1 MEQKIHEEILQ
12 SYLSDSEFITYL
24 NRNGILIKRTDNLTR
39 FCKNND
45 ISWIKVKREGS
56 AGATPHYYN
65 KVSTTKLQKIRE
77 NLRNNNN
84 SLLGRQVL
92 KEKEKEVLKIFDK
105 AEARTVNRT
114 SISEI
119 VSKNLKVKCN
129 RKFVKKVLDARRKS
143 QLEKKLT
150 KIS

>member
-1 MEQKIHEEILQ
+1 MEQKIYEEVLQ

-39 FCKNND
+39 FCKNNN

-56 AGATPHYYN
+56 AGPTPHFYN

-119 VSKNLKVKCN
+119 VSKNLKIKCN
-129 RKFVKKVLDARRKS
+129 RKFVRKVLDERRKS
-143 QLEKKLT
+143 QLEKKLS

>member
-1 MEQKIHEEILQ
+1 MEQKIYEEVLQ

-56 AGATPHYYN
+56 AGTTPHYYN

-92 KEKEKEVLKIFDK
+92 REKEKEVLKIFDK

-129 RKFVKKVLDARRKS
+129 RKFVRKVLDERRKS
-143 QLEKKLT
+143 QLEKKLS

>member
-1 MEQKIHEEILQ
+1 MEQKIYEEVLQ
-12 SYLSDSEFITYL
+12 SYLSASEFITYL
-24 NRNGILIKRTDNLTR
+24 NRNGILIKRIDNLTR

-45 ISWIKVKREGS
+45 ISWIKVKRKGS
-56 AGATPHYYN
+56 SGATPHFYN

-84 SLLGRQVL
+84 SLLGRAVL
-92 KEKEKEVLKIFDK
+92 REKEKEVLKIFDK

-129 RKFVKKVLDARRKS
+129 RKFVRKVLDERRKS
-143 QLEKKLT
+143 QLKKKLS

>member
-1 MEQKIHEEILQ
+1 MKQKTHAEPLQ

-45 ISWIKVKREGS
+45 ISWIKVKRKGS
-56 AGATPHYYN
+56 SGATPHFYN

-84 SLLGRQVL
+84 SLL
-92 KEKEKEVLKIFDK
+92 
-105 AEARTVNRT
+105 
-114 SISEI
+114 EI
-119 VSKNLKVKCN
+119 TFRVFK
-129 RKFVKKVLDARRKS
+129 
-143 QLEKKLT
+143 
-150 KIS
+150 

>member
-1 MEQKIHEEILQ
+1 MITEQKIHEEVLQ

-45 ISWIKVKREGS
+45 IPWIKVKREGS

-77 NLRNNNN
+77 NLRNP
-84 SLLGRQVL
+84 
-92 KEKEKEVLKIFDK
+92 K
-105 AEARTVNRT
+105 
-114 SISEI
+114 
-119 VSKNLKVKCN
+119 
-129 RKFVKKVLDARRKS
+129 
-143 QLEKKLT
+143 
-150 KIS
+150 

>member
-1 MEQKIHEEILQ
+1 MEQKIHEETLQ
-12 SYLSDSEFITYL
+12 SFLSDSEFITYL

-45 ISWIKVKREGS
+45 IPWIKVKREGS

-84 SLLGRQVL
+84 SLLGLQIL
-92 KEKEKEVLKIFDK
+92 KEKEKEILKIFDE
-105 AEARTVNRT
+105 AEAHTVNRT
-114 SISEI
+114 SIAEI

-129 RKFVKKVLDARRKS
+129 RKFVRKVLDERRKS
-143 QLEKKLT
+143 QLEKKLS

>member
-84 SLLGRQVL
+84 SLLGRQML
-92 KEKEKEVLKIFDK
+92 KKKEKEILKIFDE
-105 AEARTVNRT
+105 AEAHTVNRT

-129 RKFVKKVLDARRKS
+129 RKFVRKVLDARRKS

>member
-1 MEQKIHEEILQ
+1 MEQKIYEEVLQ

-24 NRNGILIKRTDNLTR
+24 NRNGILIKRIDNLTR

-56 AGATPHYYN
+56 GGATPHYYN

-84 SLLGRQVL
+84 SLLGRFVL
-92 KEKEKEVLKIFDK
+92 KKKEKEVLKIFDK

-143 QLEKKLT
+143 QLEKKLS

>member
-1 MEQKIHEEILQ
+1 MEQKIYEEVLQ

-92 KEKEKEVLKIFDK
+92 REKEKEVLKIFDK
-105 AEARTVNRT
+105 AEARTVSRT

-129 RKFVKKVLDARRKS
+129 RKFVKKVLDERRKS

>member
-1 MEQKIHEEILQ
+1 MEQKIHEEALQ

-56 AGATPHYYN
+56 GGATPHYHN

-84 SLLGRQVL
+84 SLLGRFVL
-92 KEKEKEVLKIFDK
+92 KKKEKEVLKIFDK
-105 AEARTVNRT
+105 AEAGTVNRT

-129 RKFVKKVLDARRKS
+129 RKFVRKVLDERRKS